1 MTENRKISGTYL
13 MIELRLGSQFATKVL
28 GRVSCWASDG
38 ACHFG
43 HVDQDGLDAV
53 TLALDLGL

>member
-1 MTENRKISGTYL
+1 

-28 GRVSCWASDG
+28 GWISRWASDG
-38 ACHFG
+38 ACHFC
-43 HVDQDGLDAV
+43 HVDEDGLDAV